1 MARKSPRKPQKAA
14 ARKPSQKKPTASS
27 KPAIFSQAKQGR
39 AVNPILLALAGV
51 IVVFAVALGARFI
64 IGRDAPENDV
74 AVVER
79 EAPVIAPAVTP
90 VKPPTPKVAEPA
102 PPPEPPA
109 RAAEPAPASVPAPTP
124 QVTEAPAPVPVPVPP
139 PPPAPTPKPV
149 VAMLPPPAVP
159 PAAPLEPP
167 KVAPGSP
174 LWKKNA
180 LPFRAQPG
188 KPAIAI
194 VIDDMGVD
202 RKRSNRMVS
211 LPGPL
216 TLAWLPYA
224 HELPAQARAARAAGH
239 ELMLHL
245 PMEPTGSADPG
256 PQALRVSLDKGEIL
270 RRTKLALDSFDG
282 YVGVN
287 NHMGS
292 RFTADHAAMA
302 PVLGEIARRGLLW
315 LDSRTTPKSA
325 GLTIARDLQMPFA
338 GRDIFLDNEMTVKAV
353 RGQLAKAEQVARS
366 QGYAIAIGHPH
377 DATIDALASWMP
389 EVQKRGFALV
399 PVSAVVRAHHTGG

>member
-1 MARKSPRKPQKAA
+1 MAKKTPRKPQKAA
-14 ARKPSQKKPTASS
+14 ARKPSPKTPAAS
-27 KPAIFSQAKQGR
+27 GR
-39 AVNPILLALAGV
+39 AVSPVLLALAGV
-51 IVVFAVALGARFI
+51 IAVFAVALGARFI
-64 IGRDAPENDV
+64 IGRDAPETET
-74 AVVER
+74 VVER
-79 EAPVIAPAVTP
+79 EAPVIAPAIPPAAAPIKTP
-90 VKPPTPKVAEPA
+90 PPKAADALPPPPPLPVREAEPVPA
-102 PPPEPPA
+102 PP
-109 RAAEPAPASVPAPTP
+109 P
-124 QVTEAPAPVPVPVPP
+124 QVTEAPAPVPVPAPP
-139 PPPAPTPKPV
+139 PPPALTPKPV
-149 VAMLPPPAVP
+149 VAMLPPPV
-159 PAAPLEPP
+159 APLEPP
-167 KVAPGSP
+167 KVGPGAP

-180 LPFRAQPG
+180 LPFRAPPG

-202 RKRSNRMVS
+202 RKRSNRAVS
-211 LPGPL
+211 LPAPL

-245 PMEPTGSADPG
+245 PMEPSGAADPG

-270 RRTKLALDSFDG
+270 RRTKMALDSFDG

-292 RFTADHAAMA
+292 RFTADSAAMA

-315 LDSRTTPKSA
+315 LDSRTTAKSA
-325 GLTIARDLQMPFA
+325 GLTLAREFQMPFA
-338 GRDIFLDNEMTVKAV
+338 GRDIFLDNEMTVPAV
-353 RGQLAKAEQVARS
+353 RGQLAKTEQVARK

-389 EVQKRGFALV
+389 DVQKRGFVLV

>member
-14 ARKPSQKKPTASS
+14 ARKPSPKVPAAASGRAA
-27 KPAIFSQAKQGR
+27 PGR
-39 AVNPILLALAGV
+39 AVSPILLALAGV
-51 IVVFAVALGARFI
+51 IAVFAVALGARFI
-64 IGRDAPENDV
+64 IGRDAPETETV
-74 AVVER
+74 LER
-79 EAPVIAPAVTP
+79 EAPVIAPAIPPAAAP
-90 VKPPTPKVAEPA
+90 VKPPPPKVAET
-102 PPPEPPA
+102 PPQPEPPA
-109 RAAEPAPASVPAPTP
+109 PREPDAAPAPAPAP
-124 QVTEAPAPVPVPVPP
+124 QVTEAPAPVPVPTPP
-139 PPPAPTPKPV
+139 PPPALTPKPV
-149 VAMLPPPAVP
+149 VAMLPPPV
-159 PAAPLEPP
+159 APLEPP

-180 LPFRAQPG
+180 LPFRAPPG

-202 RKRSNRMVS
+202 RKRSNRAVS
-211 LPGPL
+211 LPAPL

-245 PMEPTGSADPG
+245 PMEPSGSADPG

-270 RRTKLALDSFDG
+270 RRTKTALDSFDG

-315 LDSRTTPKSA
+315 LDSRTTAKSA
-325 GLTIARDLQMPFA
+325 GLTIARELQMPFA
-338 GRDIFLDNEMTVKAV
+338 GRDIFLDNEMTVPAV
-353 RGQLAKAEQVARS
+353 RAQLARTEQVARR

-389 EVQKRGFALV
+389 EVQKRGFVLV
-399 PVSAVVRAHHTGG
+399 PVSAVVRAHHAGG

>member
-1 MARKSPRKPQKAA
+1 MARKTPRKPQKAA
-14 ARKPSQKKPTASS
+14 ARKPSPKTPAAASGRTAS
-27 KPAIFSQAKQGR
+27 GR
-39 AVNPILLALAGV
+39 AVSPVLLALAGV
-51 IVVFAVALGARFI
+51 VAVFAVALGARFI
-64 IGRDAPENDV
+64 IGRDAPETET
-74 AVVER
+74 VVER
-79 EAPVIAPAVTP
+79 EAPVIAPAAP
-90 VKPPTPKVAEPA
+90 IKAPPPKVAEA
-102 PPPEPPA
+102 PPPPPPV
-109 RAAEPAPASVPAPTP
+109 REAESAPAPVPAPAP
-124 QVTEAPAPVPVPVPP
+124 QVTEVPAPVPVPAPP
-139 PPPAPTPKPV
+139 PPPALTPKPV
-149 VAMLPPPAVP
+149 VAMLPPPV
-159 PAAPLEPP
+159 APLEPP

-180 LPFRAQPG
+180 LPFRAPPG

-202 RKRSNRMVS
+202 RKRSNRTVS
-211 LPGPL
+211 LPAPL

-245 PMEPTGSADPG
+245 PMEPSGSADPG

-270 RRTKLALDSFDG
+270 RRTKVALDSFDG

-292 RFTADHAAMA
+292 RFTADSAAMA

-315 LDSRTTPKSA
+315 LDSRTTAKSA
-325 GLTIARDLQMPFA
+325 GLTLAREFQMPFA
-338 GRDIFLDNEMTVKAV
+338 GRDIFLDNEMTVSAV
-353 RGQLAKAEQVARS
+353 RGQLAKTEQVARR

-389 EVQKRGFALV
+389 EVQKRGFVLV

>member
-1 MARKSPRKPQKAA
+1 MAKKPPRKPQKAA
-14 ARKPSQKKPTASS
+14 ARKPSPKTPAAAS
-27 KPAIFSQAKQGR
+27 GR
-39 AVNPILLALAGV
+39 AVSPVLLALAGV

-64 IGRDAPENDV
+64 IGRDAPERES
-74 AVVER
+74 VVER
-79 EAPVIAPAVTP
+79 EAPVIAPASP
-90 VKPPTPKVAEPA
+90 IKAPPPKVAEVPPPPPPVREAEPAPVPVPA
-102 PPPEPPA
+102 PPPE
-109 RAAEPAPASVPAPTP
+109 
-124 QVTEAPAPVPVPVPP
+124 VTEAPAPVPVPAPP
-139 PPPAPTPKPV
+139 PPPAMTPKPV
-149 VAMLPPPAVP
+149 VAMLPPPV
-159 PAAPLEPP
+159 APLEPP

-180 LPFRAQPG
+180 LPFRAPPG

-202 RKRSNRMVS
+202 RKRSNRAVS
-211 LPGPL
+211 LPAPL

-245 PMEPTGSADPG
+245 PMEPSGSADPG

-270 RRTKLALDSFDG
+270 RRTKAALDSFDG

-292 RFTADHAAMA
+292 RFTADSAAMA

-315 LDSRTTPKSA
+315 LDSRTTAKSA
-325 GLTIARDLQMPFA
+325 GLTLAREFQMPFA
-338 GRDIFLDNEMTVKAV
+338 GRDIFLDNEMTVSAV
-353 RGQLAKAEQVARS
+353 RGQLAKTEQVARR

-389 EVQKRGFALV
+389 EVQKRGFVLV

>member
-1 MARKSPRKPQKAA
+1 MAKKTPRKPQKAA
-14 ARKPSQKKPTASS
+14 ARKPSPKTPAAAS
-27 KPAIFSQAKQGR
+27 GR
-39 AVNPILLALAGV
+39 AVSPVLLALAGV
-51 IVVFAVALGARFI
+51 IAVFAVALGARFI
-64 IGRDAPENDV
+64 IGRDAPETESM
-74 AVVER
+74 VER
-79 EAPVIAPAVTP
+79 EAPVIAPASP
-90 VKPPTPKVAEPA
+90 IKAPPPKVAEAPPPPPPVREAEPVPA
-102 PPPEPPA
+102 PP
-109 RAAEPAPASVPAPTP
+109 P
-124 QVTEAPAPVPVPVPP
+124 QVTEAPAPVPVPAPP
-139 PPPAPTPKPV
+139 PPPAMTPKPV
-149 VAMLPPPAVP
+149 VAMLPPPV
-159 PAAPLEPP
+159 APLEPP

-180 LPFRAQPG
+180 LPFRAPPG

-202 RKRSNRMVS
+202 RKRSNRAVS
-211 LPGPL
+211 LPAPL

-245 PMEPTGSADPG
+245 PMEPSGSADPG

-270 RRTKLALDSFDG
+270 RRTKAALDSFDG

-292 RFTADHAAMA
+292 RFTADSAAMA

-315 LDSRTTPKSA
+315 LDSRTTAKSA
-325 GLTIARDLQMPFA
+325 GLTLAREFQMPFA
-338 GRDIFLDNEMTVKAV
+338 GRDIFLDNEMTVSAV
-353 RGQLAKAEQVARS
+353 RGQLAKTEQVARR

-389 EVQKRGFALV
+389 EVQKRGFVLV
-399 PVSAVVRAHHTGG
+399 PVSAVVRAHHAGG

>member
-1 MARKSPRKPQKAA
+1 MAKKTPRKPQKAA
-14 ARKPSQKKPTASS
+14 ARKPSPKAPAAAS
-27 KPAIFSQAKQGR
+27 GR
-39 AVNPILLALAGV
+39 AAPGRAASPILLALAGV
-51 IVVFAVALGARFI
+51 IAVFAVALGARFI
-64 IGRDAPENDV
+64 IGREAPQTET
-74 AVVER
+74 VVER
-79 EAPVIAPAVTP
+79 EAPVIAPAI
-90 VKPPTPKVAEPA
+90 PPAAAPIKAPPPKVAEA
-102 PPPEPPA
+102 PPPPPA
-109 RAAEPAPASVPAPTP
+109 REAEPAPAPVSAPPP
-124 QVTEAPAPVPVPVPP
+124 QVTEAPAPVPVPAPP
-139 PPPAPTPKPV
+139 PPPAMTPKPV
-149 VAMLPPPAVP
+149 VAMLPPPV
-159 PAAPLEPP
+159 APLEPP

-180 LPFRAQPG
+180 LPFRAPPG
-188 KPAIAI
+188 KPVIAI

-202 RKRSNRMVS
+202 RKRSNRAVS
-211 LPGPL
+211 LPAPL

-245 PMEPTGSADPG
+245 PMEPSGSADPG

-270 RRTKLALDSFDG
+270 RRTKAALDSFDG

-292 RFTADHAAMA
+292 RFTADPAAMA

-315 LDSRTTPKSA
+315 LDSRTTAKSA
-325 GLTIARDLQMPFA
+325 GLTLAREFQMPFA
-338 GRDIFLDNEMTVKAV
+338 GRDIFLDNEMTVSAV
-353 RGQLAKAEQVARS
+353 RGQLAKTEQVARR

-389 EVQKRGFALV
+389 EVQKRGFVLV
-399 PVSAVVRAHHTGG
+399 PVSAVVRAHQAGG

>member
-1 MARKSPRKPQKAA
+1 MAKKTPRKPQKAA
-14 ARKPSQKKPTASS
+14 ARKPSPKTPAVASGRAAS
-27 KPAIFSQAKQGR
+27 GR
-39 AVNPILLALAGV
+39 AVSPVLLALAGV

-64 IGRDAPENDV
+64 IGRDAPETET
-74 AVVER
+74 VVER
-79 EAPVIAPAVTP
+79 EAPVIAPAAP
-90 VKPPTPKVAEPA
+90 IKAPPPPKVAEA
-102 PPPEPPA
+102 PPQPPPV
-109 RAAEPAPASVPAPTP
+109 REAEPAPAPVPAPPP
-124 QVTEAPAPVPVPVPP
+124 QVTEAPAPVPVPAPP
-139 PPPAPTPKPV
+139 PPPAMTPKPV
-149 VAMLPPPAVP
+149 VAMLPPPV
-159 PAAPLEPP
+159 APLEPP

-180 LPFRAQPG
+180 LPFRAPPG

-202 RKRSNRMVS
+202 RKRSNRAVS
-211 LPGPL
+211 LPAPL

-245 PMEPTGSADPG
+245 PMEPSGSADPG
-256 PQALRVSLDKGEIL
+256 PQALRVSLDRGEIL
-270 RRTKLALDSFDG
+270 RRTKTALDSFDG

-292 RFTADHAAMA
+292 RFTADSAAMA

-315 LDSRTTPKSA
+315 LDSRTTAKSA
-325 GLTIARDLQMPFA
+325 GLTIARELQMPFA
-338 GRDIFLDNEMTVKAV
+338 GRDIFLDNEMTVSAV
-353 RGQLAKAEQVARS
+353 RGQLAKTEQVARK

-389 EVQKRGFALV
+389 EVQKRGFVLV

>member
-1 MARKSPRKPQKAA
+1 MAKKTPRKPQKAA
-14 ARKPSQKKPTASS
+14 ARKPSPKTPAAAS
-27 KPAIFSQAKQGR
+27 GR
-39 AVNPILLALAGV
+39 AVSPVLLALAGV
-51 IVVFAVALGARFI
+51 IAVFAVALGARFI
-64 IGRDAPENDV
+64 IGGDAPETES
-74 AVVER
+74 VVER
-79 EAPVIAPAVTP
+79 EAPVIAPASP
-90 VKPPTPKVAEPA
+90 IKAPPPKVAEA
-102 PPPEPPA
+102 PPPPPPV
-109 RAAEPAPASVPAPTP
+109 REAEPAPAPVPAPPP
-124 QVTEAPAPVPVPVPP
+124 QVTEAPAPVPVPAPP
-139 PPPAPTPKPV
+139 PPPAMTPKPV
-149 VAMLPPPAVP
+149 VAMLPPPV
-159 PAAPLEPP
+159 APLEPP

-180 LPFRAQPG
+180 LPFRAPPG

-202 RKRSNRMVS
+202 RKRSNRAVS
-211 LPGPL
+211 LPAPL

-224 HELPAQARAARAAGH
+224 HELPAQARTARAAGH

-245 PMEPTGSADPG
+245 PMEPSGSADPG

-270 RRTKLALDSFDG
+270 RRTKAALDSFDG

-292 RFTADHAAMA
+292 RFTADSAAMA

-315 LDSRTTPKSA
+315 LDSRTTAKSA
-325 GLTIARDLQMPFA
+325 GLTLAREFQMPFA
-338 GRDIFLDNEMTVKAV
+338 GRDIFLDNEMTVPAV
-353 RGQLAKAEQVARS
+353 RGQLAKTEQVARK

-389 EVQKRGFALV
+389 EVQKRGFVLV

>member
-14 ARKPSQKKPTASS
+14 ARKPSQKSS
-27 KPAIFSQAKQGR
+27 PSTPARATQGR

-51 IVVFAVALGARFI
+51 MAVFVVALGARFI
-64 IGRDAPENDV
+64 IGRDAPEEI
-74 AVVER
+74 AAVER
-79 EAPVIAPAVTP
+79 EAPVIAPAVAP
-90 VKPPTPKVAEPA
+90 VKPPLPKAAEPA
-102 PPPEPPA
+102 PEAPA
-109 RAAEPAPASVPAPTP
+109 RAAEPAPAPPPASPPAPAPTP
-124 QVTEAPAPVPVPVPP
+124 QVAEAPAPVPVPAPP
-139 PPPAPTPKPV
+139 PPPALTPKPV
-149 VAMLPPPAVP
+149 VAMLPPPV
-159 PAAPLEPP
+159 APLEPP
-167 KVAPGSP
+167 KTAPGSP

-180 LPFRAQPG
+180 LPFRAPPG

-202 RKRSNRMVS
+202 RKRSNRTVA

-224 HELPAQARAARAAGH
+224 QELPAQARAARAAGH

-256 PQALRVSLDKGEIL
+256 PQALRVSLDRGEIL
-270 RRTKLALDSFDG
+270 RRTKSALDSFDG

-292 RFTADHAAMA
+292 RFTADRTAMA

-325 GLTIARDLQMPFA
+325 GLAIARDLQMPYA

-353 RGQLAKAEQVARS
+353 RGQLAKTEQVARS

-377 DATIDALASWMP
+377 DATIDALASWLP
-389 EVQKRGFALV
+389 EVQKRGFVLV

>member
-1 MARKSPRKPQKAA
+1 MARKTPRKPQKAA
-14 ARKPSQKKPTASS
+14 ARKPSPKTPAAASGRTAS
-27 KPAIFSQAKQGR
+27 GR
-39 AVNPILLALAGV
+39 AVSPVLLALAGV
-51 IVVFAVALGARFI
+51 VAVFAVALGARFI
-64 IGRDAPENDV
+64 IGRDAPEMET
-74 AVVER
+74 VVER
-79 EAPVIAPAVTP
+79 EAPVIAPAAP
-90 VKPPTPKVAEPA
+90 IKAPPPKVAEA
-102 PPPEPPA
+102 PPPPPPV
-109 RAAEPAPASVPAPTP
+109 REAESAPAPVPAPAP
-124 QVTEAPAPVPVPVPP
+124 QVTEVPAPVPVPAPP
-139 PPPAPTPKPV
+139 PPPALTPKPV
-149 VAMLPPPAVP
+149 VAMLPPPV
-159 PAAPLEPP
+159 APLEPP

-180 LPFRAQPG
+180 LPFRAPPG

-202 RKRSNRMVS
+202 RKRSNRAVS
-211 LPGPL
+211 LPAPL

-245 PMEPTGSADPG
+245 PMEPSGSADPG

-270 RRTKLALDSFDG
+270 RRTKAALDSFDG

-292 RFTADHAAMA
+292 RFTADSAAMT

-315 LDSRTTPKSA
+315 LDSRTTAKSA
-325 GLTIARDLQMPFA
+325 GLTLARELQMPFA
-338 GRDIFLDNEMTVKAV
+338 GRDIFLDNEMTVSAV
-353 RGQLAKAEQVARS
+353 RGQLAKTEQVARK

-389 EVQKRGFALV
+389 EVQKRGFVLV

>member
-1 MARKSPRKPQKAA
+1 MAKKPPRKPQKAA
-14 ARKPSQKKPTASS
+14 ARKPSPKTPAAAS
-27 KPAIFSQAKQGR
+27 GR
-39 AVNPILLALAGV
+39 AVSPVLLALAGV
-51 IVVFAVALGARFI
+51 IAVFAVALGARFI
-64 IGRDAPENDV
+64 IGRDAPQKES
-74 AVVER
+74 VVER
-79 EAPVIAPAVTP
+79 EAPVIAPASP
-90 VKPPTPKVAEPA
+90 IKAPPKVAEA
-102 PPPEPPA
+102 PPPPPPV
-109 RAAEPAPASVPAPTP
+109 REAEPAPAPVPAPPP
-124 QVTEAPAPVPVPVPP
+124 QVTEAPAPVPVPAPP
-139 PPPAPTPKPV
+139 PPPAMTPKPV
-149 VAMLPPPAVP
+149 VAMLPPPV
-159 PAAPLEPP
+159 APLEPP

-180 LPFRAQPG
+180 LPFRAPPG

-202 RKRSNRMVS
+202 RKRSNRAVS
-211 LPGPL
+211 LPAPL

-245 PMEPTGSADPG
+245 PMEPSGSADPG

-270 RRTKLALDSFDG
+270 RRTKAALDSFDG

-292 RFTADHAAMA
+292 RFTADSAAMA

-315 LDSRTTPKSA
+315 LDSRTTAKSA
-325 GLTIARDLQMPFA
+325 GLTLAREFQMPFA
-338 GRDIFLDNEMTVKAV
+338 GRDIFLDNEMTVSAV
-353 RGQLAKAEQVARS
+353 RGQLAKTEQVARK

-389 EVQKRGFALV
+389 EVQKRGFVLV